1 MFWLLE
7 HLPKCTCP
15 FSNTPRIYQGLDSA
29 EAEPCIVG
37 FPNGGSWR
45 CDIISFMRLFYF
57 CDPPCQ
63 MVSNAKERRFACL
76 EFPSLNFDYSSFDF
90 FAQNHKKIDV
100 PLEPWKGSTMQ
111 SPKLPWLSVPSSQ
124 GGQTLSSRSR
134 LKDVTAEPSLTGCS
148 SAGLHKPQ
156 PAPTL
161 IAPGRNTTEQ
171 HDASPSPEQALPWET
186 PVLFF
191 ICTT

>member
-1 MFWLLE
+1 M
-7 HLPKCTCP
+7 
-15 FSNTPRIYQGLDSA
+15 
-29 EAEPCIVG
+29 G

-45 CDIISFMRLFYF
+45 HDIISFMGLFYF

-63 MVSNAKERRFACL
+63 MASNAKERFV
-76 EFPSLNFDYSSFDF
+76 YSFLPWTLITLVLIF

-100 PLEPWKGSTMQ
+100 PLEPWKGSTTQ
-111 SPKLPWLSVPSSQ
+111 PPHLPWLLVPSSQ

-171 HDASPSPEQALPWET
+171 QDASPSPEQALPGET
-186 PVLFF
+186 PVLFV